1 MKILFINGSG
11 SESSINSYIHSAI
24 DSLSAN
30 GHNARELVLRDMK
43 YSPCKG
49 CFNCWVKTPG
59 TCVYKDDGDTICR
72 EFISSDMVVL
82 SSPIFM
88 GYPSALA
95 KNALDRIIPLLH
107 PHLED
112 FGGEVHHRMRYNK
125 YPQLALLLEKM
136 EVRIC
141 IMFLMWRLRLESILK
156 NGSPDDDNPILTYI
170 RKYAAGIDQEKTK
183 LLEKIGM
190 KKKDIYKMTYTKESI
205 NKIKMYIKQLCLDK
219 L

>member
-1 MKILFINGSG
+1 MKVLFINGSG

-43 YSPCKG
+43 YSPCRG

-72 EFISSDMVVL
+72 EFITSDIVIL
-82 SSPIFM
+82 ASPVIM

-136 EVRIC
+136 EDTDSEDIEIIHDIFRRAALN
-141 IMFLMWRLRLESILK
+141 MQGSLK
-156 NGSPDDDNPILTYI
+156 FMTFTDSPVEEVVNAI
-170 RKYAAGIDQEKTK
+170 
-183 LLEKIGM
+183 
-190 KKKDIYKMTYTKESI
+190 I
-205 NKIKMYIKQLCLDK
+205 NN
-219 L
+219 